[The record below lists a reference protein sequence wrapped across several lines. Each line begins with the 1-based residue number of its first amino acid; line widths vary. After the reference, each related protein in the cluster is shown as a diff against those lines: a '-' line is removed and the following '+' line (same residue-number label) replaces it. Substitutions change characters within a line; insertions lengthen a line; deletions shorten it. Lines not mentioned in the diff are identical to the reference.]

1 MVTHI
6 VIQIIILIATPMTI
20 NATRLLQLCSQALPV
35 GAYAYSGGL
44 ESAIARGYVHDS
56 QSTRAWVQ
64 GILQMNIC
72 HLDLP
77 ALFLAESAWRE
88 QDSDTLDRLN
98 EYLQAS
104 RESAEL
110 LLEDVDMG
118 RSLQRL
124 LGNLGEPHPGCQSP
138 SFVVLFAV
146 AGANWQIPASDL
158 AAGYCYSWLENQVA
172 AATKSVPLGQTEAQQ
187 ILGELLAGIDGCI
200 ESALEIAGDSADGDW
215 RFGLSLPMLGLL
227 SAQHETLEA
236 RLYRS

>member
-1 MVTHI
+1 
-6 VIQIIILIATPMTI
+6 MTT
-20 NATRLLQLCSQALPV
+20 NVTRLLQLCSQALPV

-56 QSTRAWVQ
+56 GSTKSWVQ
-64 GILQMNIC
+64 GMLQMNIT

-77 ALFLAESAWRE
+77 ALFLAESAWRK
-88 QDSDTLDRLN
+88 QDKDTLDRLN

-124 LGNLGEPHPGCQSP
+124 LDNLGESQPGCRSP

-146 AGANWQIPASDL
+146 AGANWNIAPSDL

-172 AATKSVPLGQTEAQQ
+172 AATKSVPLGQTEAQS
-187 ILGELLAGIDGCI
+187 ILGELLADIEGCV
-200 ESALEIAGDSADGDW
+200 ETALDIAGECATGNW
-215 RFGLSLPMLGLL
+215 NFGLSLPMLGLL
-227 SAQHETLEA
+227 SAQHETLDA